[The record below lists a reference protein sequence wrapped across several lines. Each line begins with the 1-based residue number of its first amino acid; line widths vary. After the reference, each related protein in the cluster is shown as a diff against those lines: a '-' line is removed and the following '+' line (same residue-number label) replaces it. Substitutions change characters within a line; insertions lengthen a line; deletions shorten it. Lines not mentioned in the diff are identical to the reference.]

1 LKDDIV
7 GSFQLQGDEGSDIK
21 WCPIGL
27 QRYHGRL
34 ARDSTRVPADVA
46 DGHCAGES
54 AALLLPGDRD
64 VDVVRSALGWNI
76 AIG

>member
-1 LKDDIV
+1 
-7 GSFQLQGDEGSDIK
+7 
-21 WCPIGL
+21 
-27 QRYHGRL
+27 
-34 ARDSTRVPADVA
+34 VPADVA

-64 VDVVRSALGWNI
+64 VDVVRRALGWNI